1 MKRNLVIGNTSQLS
15 YYFPEEYVKMS
26 SRNIDESFIRG
37 ERWNRAYLC
46 FGESRKFIGDS
57 GIHDDINFNMTI
69 RAVDTLLEHSE
80 KIIVY
85 STCEL
90 WNKYDG
96 KIDLSM
102 EYSFYDS
109 PYLQSKY
116 RLSKH
121 ISDFDRYGKVII
133 MYPFNFNSIHRST
146 DFLFG
151 KIFDSIINKR
161 KIEIGDTY
169 FYRDIIHPKHVV
181 KESIESN
188 SNKIIGSGRLT
199 FVNDYIRD
207 LYSHYDMDYREFV
220 SESSGKYNEYEKRKE
235 YYLNSEKCQYSYK
248 QLLSDTIEEINLR
261 KK

>member
-1 MKRNLVIGNTSQLS
+1 MRSIVIGNTSQLS
-15 YYFPEEYVKMS
+15 YYFPADYVKIS
-26 SRNIDESFIRG
+26 SRDIDESFICG
-37 ERWNRAYLC
+37 ERWNRVYLC
-46 FGESRKFIGDS
+46 FGESRKFIGDI
-57 GIHDDINFNMTI
+57 GIHEDINFGMTI
-69 RAVDTLLEHSE
+69 RIVDLLLENSE
-80 KIIVY
+80 NIIVY

-109 PYLQSKY
+109 PYLQSKH
-116 RLSKH
+116 RLSGH
-121 ISDFDRYGKVII
+121 ISSDDRYGKVHI
-133 MYPFNFNSIHRST
+133 MYPFNFNSIHRSS

-151 KIFDSIINKR
+151 KVFDSIINKNR
-161 KIEIGDTY
+161 IEIGDTY

-181 KESIESN
+181 KESMESN
-188 SNKIIGSGRLT
+188 SHKIIGSGRLT

-207 LYSHYDMDYREFV
+207 LYAHYEMDYDQYV